1 MARMR
6 LVLMLVTVMLFA
18 ACGGDS
24 GSTETTAAGGDGSES
39 DSPTSTTES
48 TQPTEDT
55 EPDDTADS
63 SDDDQPETPTEVPDY
78 STVDWATVDLT
89 TIDWANIDMS
99 QVDFGALEENPTAAN
114 LEEDTI
120 GLIQSRIS
128 PGSATLTIGDL
139 TWEFDGFLCAFGHSA
154 TQSDVYS
161 FSSDARGEHEGVRV
175 QMQLNIRDES
185 GEGRYE
191 GSGVE
196 PDVFIE
202 DIEDFDNPSIHYET
216 TEVSVVEIGRTEVRA
231 EGVFDDMLTDGPDG
245 LPGTLEATCGDAS
258 RRG

>member
-1 MARMR
+1 MVRKR
-6 LVLMLVTVMLFA
+6 QVLISVMVMVMVLA
-18 ACGGDS
+18 ACGGDT
-24 GSTETTAAGGDGSES
+24 GSTETTAAGDDASGS
-39 DSPTSTTES
+39 DSTTSTTES
-48 TQPTEDT
+48 VQTDDT
-55 EPDDTADS
+55 EP
-63 SDDDQPETPTEVPDY
+63 DDDQPETPSEVPDY

-99 QVDFGALEENPTAAN
+99 QVDFSALEANPTAAD
-114 LEEDTI
+114 LDEETV

-139 TWEFDGFLCAFGHSA
+139 TWEFDAFLCAFGHSA

-185 GEGRYE
+185 GEGRFE

-196 PDVFIE
+196 PEVFIE
-202 DIEDFDNPSIHYET
+202 DIEDFDNPSINYDT
-216 TEVSVVEIGRTEVRA
+216 TEVSLLEIGRNEVRVEA
-231 EGVFDDMLTDGPDG
+231 TFDDVLTDGPDD